1 MDLNYTLVLSSLWH
15 KFTVSRNG
23 KKRSTR
29 KFLAVGTFVTEMFH
43 GINPGHET
51 KRSNWTGHAPCFR
64 YLSWAFQMCKEYHFF
79 LPERKDER
87 GWSHLL
93 LQLAYPLG
101 LYPKVTLLCPLKCCQ
116 HENLLFIAVLKAL

>member
-1 MDLNYTLVLSSLWH
+1 MGLNYTLVLSSLWH

-51 KRSNWTGHAPCFR
+51 KRSNWTGHAPRFR

-87 GWSHLL
+87 G
-93 LQLAYPLG
+93 
-101 LYPKVTLLCPLKCCQ
+101 
-116 HENLLFIAVLKAL
+116 

>member
-1 MDLNYTLVLSSLWH
+1 MDLNCTLVLISLWH

-23 KKRSTR
+23 KKKKEKRSTR

-51 KRSNWTGHAPCFR
+51 KRSNWTGRAPCLR

-79 LPERKDER
+79 LPESKDER
-87 GWSHLL
+87 G
-93 LQLAYPLG
+93 
-101 LYPKVTLLCPLKCCQ
+101 
-116 HENLLFIAVLKAL
+116 